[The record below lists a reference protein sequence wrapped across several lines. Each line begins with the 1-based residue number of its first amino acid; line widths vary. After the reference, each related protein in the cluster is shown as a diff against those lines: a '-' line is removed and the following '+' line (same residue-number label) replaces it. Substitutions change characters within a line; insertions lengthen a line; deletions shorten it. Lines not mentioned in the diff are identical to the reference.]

1 MPTAPP
7 ARRRGRQAEAER
19 NDRLLLDAAR
29 AAFAVQGADAP
40 VSAIAA
46 RAGVGIGSLYRRY
59 PTKEAL
65 LQHLCVLAMEQAIAA
80 ATVALEAED
89 AWSGLTGYVRDCVEN
104 HTGALAP
111 VAGTIAVT
119 PAMLRTSRRGMRLAE
134 TLVDRAQA
142 AGVLRRDVSTLDISL
157 LIEQFSRRST
167 TLPAAE
173 EDNARERLLAIAL
186 DGLRASNADALP
198 GRPPSRAAYVR
209 RWDVSNSPSSRSS

>member
-1 MPTAPP
+1 MATARP
-7 ARRRGRQAEAER
+7 ARKRGRQAEAAR

-29 AAFAVQGADAP
+29 DVFTEQGGGAP

-65 LQHLCVLAMEQAIAA
+65 LQRLCVLAMEQAGEAA
-80 ATVALEAED
+80 SAALEAED
-89 AWSGLTGYVRDCVEN
+89 AWAGLTRYVRDCVEQR
-104 HTGALAP
+104 TGALAP

-119 PAMLRTSRRGMRLAE
+119 PEMLRTSRRGIRLAGA
-134 TLVDRAQA
+134 LVDRAHA
-142 AGVLRRDVSTLDISL
+142 AGVLRPDVTTLDVSL

-167 TLPAAE
+167 TMPAAE

-186 DGLRASNADALP
+186 DGLRASHAEPLP
-198 GRPPSRAAYVR
+198 GRPPSRSAYAG
-209 RWDVSNSPSSRSS
+209 RWRDPS